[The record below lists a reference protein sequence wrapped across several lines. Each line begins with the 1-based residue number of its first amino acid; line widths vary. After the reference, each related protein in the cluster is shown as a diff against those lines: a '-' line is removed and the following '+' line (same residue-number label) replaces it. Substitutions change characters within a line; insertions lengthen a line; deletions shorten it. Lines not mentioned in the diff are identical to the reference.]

1 MMRMPVNLH
10 FVSLIFLVTFKT
22 VSSDIQPI
30 SITVQEGNSVTL
42 NTTEKAQFH
51 DFLWIKNNLDNI
63 VLYDSKIENIYPSYK
78 NRVDF
83 NKQTL
88 SITIKNM
95 QKTDSGLYT
104 AKASGKIDNII
115 GLYNLTVGKIPER
128 VFFFFF
134 FFFFT
139 FRIQDLTIY
148 STVKMN

>member
-115 GLYNLTVGKIPER
+115 GLYNLTVVGTSSHGSTTESLSLTWITFLFLLCA
-128 VFFFFF
+128 VMHFF
-134 FFFFT
+134 
-139 FRIQDLTIY
+139 I
-148 STVKMN
+148 